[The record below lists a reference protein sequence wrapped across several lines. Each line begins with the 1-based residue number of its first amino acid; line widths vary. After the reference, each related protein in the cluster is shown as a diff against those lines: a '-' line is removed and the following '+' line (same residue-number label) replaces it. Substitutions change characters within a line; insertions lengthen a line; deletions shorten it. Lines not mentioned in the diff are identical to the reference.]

1 MGMGMTLQTS
11 SRRRTASYA
20 PRDHAPLLSYRA
32 SPTFVSLSRPS
43 VYPPVALLHTAK
55 PLEATD
61 LPCP

>member
-11 SRRRTASYA
+11 SRRRTASRA
-20 PRDHAPLLSYRA
+20 PRDRAPLLSYRA
-32 SPTFVSLSRPS
+32 SPTFASLSRLS
-43 VYPPVALLHTAK
+43 VSPPVALLHTAK